1 MKFLNRYTLYK
12 SIMKQKPLC
21 VIVYADKYMI
31 YDTDLYKVDIYSIK
45 KSDFYYV
52 KPRFWKTKYFAS
64 VKEKNKNGV
73 IEFDGFMAKKLF
85 EYGKQNQ
92 K

>member
-1 MKFLNRYTLYK
+1 MKFLDKYKLYRN
-12 SIMKQKPLC
+12 IMKQKPIC
-21 VIVYADKYMI
+21 VIVHNNKYMI
-31 YDTDLYKVDIYSIK
+31 YDTDDYKVDIYSIK
-45 KSDFYYV
+45 KSDFVYI

-64 VKEKNKNGV
+64 VKEKNKKSV
-73 IEFDGFMAKKLF
+73 IKFDGLMAKKLF